1 MLDISAFAARV
12 VSIADHRKS
21 LISCLAKKMN
31 VVAPSLSSHYPSQRA
46 HRYTIDQ
53 PYWQSDG
60 FKQISRVYG
69 SILGTEKVLR
79 VLKAKVNTPLEGKS
93 LDTITDRPT
102 SKFGKVLWD
111 QVEERLKQ
119 VESHPRTRILF
130 ARSLTD

>member
-1 MLDISAFAARV
+1 MLNISAFAARV

-31 VVAPSLSSHYPSQRA
+31 VVAPSLSSNSPSRRA
-46 HRYTIDQ
+46 HRCTIDQ

-60 FKQISRVYG
+60 FKQISRVYC
-69 SILGTEKVLR
+69 SILGTEKKVLR
-79 VLKAKVNTPLEGKS
+79 VLKAKVNTPKS

-102 SKFGKVLWD
+102 SKFGEVLWD

-130 ARSLTD
+130 ARSLTGSH